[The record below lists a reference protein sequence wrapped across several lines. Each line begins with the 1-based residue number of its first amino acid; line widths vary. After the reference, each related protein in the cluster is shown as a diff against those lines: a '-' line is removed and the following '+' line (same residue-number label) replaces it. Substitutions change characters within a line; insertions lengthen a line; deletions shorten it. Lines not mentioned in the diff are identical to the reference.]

1 MSDPL
6 YMYPILS
13 PILSIYEI
21 AILFIILIT
30 VYIVIVIVALIRKW
44 INCSIILIF

>member
-1 MSDPL
+1 MFDPL

-21 AILFIILIT
+21 AILFILII
-30 VYIVIVIVALIRKW
+30 VIIIVIVIVALIRKW
-44 INCSIILIF
+44 INYSIILIF